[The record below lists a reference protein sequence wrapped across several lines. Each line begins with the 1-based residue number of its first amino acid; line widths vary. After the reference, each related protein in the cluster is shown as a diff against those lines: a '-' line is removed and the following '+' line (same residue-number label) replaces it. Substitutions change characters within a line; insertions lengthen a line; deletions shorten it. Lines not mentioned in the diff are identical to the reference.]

1 MSTSV
6 PISASGRNRPL
17 QPTGNHTVRKA
28 RLAILLSGRGSNMVA
43 LVKAVHGGVLRE
55 LAEVAVVF
63 SNKPDAP
70 GLETA
75 AALGCV
81 TASLTSQGR
90 KRQEFDAEVVDIL
103 TSYQPDY
110 IVLAGYMR
118 ILSPTFIRA
127 FAGRI
132 LNIHPADTHQHQGL
146 HAYEWAFEK
155 QLEET
160 KITVHLV
167 DEGLDTGPVLAQHPV
182 DLQGADTLAEVE
194 RRGLA
199 VEHFL
204 YADTLARLIRG
215 ELPSPTPEPAAAS
228 AAVSQ
233 SSSEPLV
240 PLSSGSASPAGEALG
255 GEASR

>member
-1 MSTSV
+1 MCTSV
-6 PISASGRNRPL
+6 QTLASGRLPFLNLP
-17 QPTGNHTVRKA
+17 GKHSVRKQ

-43 LVKAVHGGVLRE
+43 LVKAVQQGVLQD
-55 LAEVAVVF
+55 LAEVVVVF

-75 AALGCV
+75 IAMGCA
-81 TASLTSQGR
+81 TDSLTSQGR
-90 KRQEFDAEVVDIL
+90 KRADYDAEVVEIL
-103 TSYQPDY
+103 NSYQPDY

-146 HAYEWAFEK
+146 HAYEWAFNN
-155 QLEET
+155 QLPET

-167 DEGLDTGPVLAQHPV
+167 DEGLDTGPVLAQQSV
-182 DLQGADTLAEVE
+182 DLRGADTLAEVE

-199 VEHFL
+199 VEHQL
-204 YADTLARLIRG
+204 YAETLARLIQHHPLTTPG
-215 ELPSPTPEPAAAS
+215 AVLPAQRS
-228 AAVSQ
+228 
-233 SSSEPLV
+233 
-240 PLSSGSASPAGEALG
+240 
-255 GEASR
+255 